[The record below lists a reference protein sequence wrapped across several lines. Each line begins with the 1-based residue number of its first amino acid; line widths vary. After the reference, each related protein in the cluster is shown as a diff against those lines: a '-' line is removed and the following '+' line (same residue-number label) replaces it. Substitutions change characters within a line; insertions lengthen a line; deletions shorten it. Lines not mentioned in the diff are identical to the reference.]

1 MNDKEKLEEIKK
13 IFDELDME
21 NSDPHIDI
29 PYQHAQMTD
38 AIQKIIKI
46 IKESKRI

>member
-29 PYQHAQMTD
+29 PYQHAQITD
-38 AIQKIIKI
+38 AIQKIRNIFEK
-46 IKESKRI
+46 

>member
-38 AIQKIIKI
+38 AIQKIRNIFEK
-46 IKESKRI
+46 